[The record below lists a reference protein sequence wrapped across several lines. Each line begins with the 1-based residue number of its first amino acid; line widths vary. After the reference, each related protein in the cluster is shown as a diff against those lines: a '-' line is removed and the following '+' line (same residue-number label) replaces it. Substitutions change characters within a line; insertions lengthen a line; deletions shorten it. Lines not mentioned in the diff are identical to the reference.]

1 MVCRASA
8 EVSTP
13 SPVIAPQ
20 LRAADSSSF
29 VATAGGSALEY
40 VPSKGMTDAQGDWL
54 GEAPSWPMRIHRQQF
69 DEEEVP
75 HELPNLQQWDAQLQH
90 FDDDE

>member
-1 MVCRASA
+1 
-8 EVSTP
+8 
-13 SPVIAPQ
+13 
-20 LRAADSSSF
+20 
-29 VATAGGSALEY
+29 
-40 VPSKGMTDAQGDWL
+40 MTDAQGDWL